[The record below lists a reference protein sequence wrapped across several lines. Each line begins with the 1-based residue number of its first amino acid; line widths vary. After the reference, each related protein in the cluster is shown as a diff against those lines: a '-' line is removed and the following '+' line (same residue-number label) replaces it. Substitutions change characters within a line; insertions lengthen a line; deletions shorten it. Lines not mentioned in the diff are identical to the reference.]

1 MTCFTCARL
10 KANMPAKGGAGGRR
24 VRGVSTTTTLPCA
37 LSLSLSPEPINHRAN
52 YNLAHNFA
60 GTQKTF
66 MSRIKQR
73 KNVNHI

>member
-10 KANMPAKGGAGGRR
+10 KANMPAKGGTVGGRPQQHCP
-24 VRGVSTTTTLPCA
+24 VRSLT
-37 LSLSLSPEPINHRAN
+37 LSLSPEPINHRAN